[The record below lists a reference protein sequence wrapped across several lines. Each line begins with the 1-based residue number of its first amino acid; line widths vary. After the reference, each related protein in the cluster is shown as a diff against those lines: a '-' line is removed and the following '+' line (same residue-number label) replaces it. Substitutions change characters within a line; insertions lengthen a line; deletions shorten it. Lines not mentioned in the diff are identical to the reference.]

1 MATNYP
7 SSLDDFTNPTADDSL
22 NSDTVPHADQHANVN
37 DAVEALQAK
46 VGADS
51 SAVTSS
57 HDYKIADHA
66 SRLTTLES
74 DVAGFTSGKILQVV
88 HAVQTSEFSSSSTS
102 FVDVTGSSASIT
114 PSSISS
120 KVLVL
125 VNGSLS
131 LPDNLIVDFTIFRGN
146 AATGTNLGHSSF
158 GFGRPRDDTPGTLG
172 IQMISATTLDS
183 PATTSAV
190 TYQLAMKCQTATTFY
205 YGTSGSHATVTLME
219 VAA

>member
-1 MATNYP
+1 MTTNFP
-7 SSLDDFTNPTADDSL
+7 SSLDDFTNPTAQDSL
-22 NSDTVPHADQHANVN
+22 NSDTVPHADQHANLN
-37 DAVEALQAK
+37 DAVEALEAK
-46 VGADS
+46 VGVDS

-57 HDYKIADHA
+57 LDYKVADHA
-66 SRLTTLES
+66 SRLTTLEGAS
-74 DVAGFTSGKILQVV
+74 GGKILQVV
-88 HAVQTSEFSSSSTS
+88 HAIQTSEFSSSSTS

-114 PSSISS
+114 PSSTSS

>member
-1 MATNYP
+1 MATNFP
-7 SSLDDFTNPTADDSL
+7 SSLDTLTNPTPTTSMSGSL
-22 NSDTVPHADQHANVN
+22 SHAGQHSDVN

-66 SRLTTLES
+66 SRIATLEGAS
-74 DVAGFTSGKILQVV
+74 GGKILQVV
-88 HAVQTSEFSSSSTS
+88 HAVQTSEFSSSATS

-114 PSSISS
+114 PSSASS

-125 VNGSLS
+125 VHGSLS
-131 LPDNLIVDFTIFRGN
+131 MPNNLIVDFTVFRGN

-158 GFGRPRDDTPGTLG
+158 GFGRPRIPAAGG
-172 IQMISATTLDS
+172 IIIISAATLDS
-183 PATTSAV
+183 PATTSSV
-190 TYQLAMKCQTATTFY
+190 TYQLAMKCQTATAHY

>member
-1 MATNYP
+1 MGSNFP
-7 SSLDDFTNPTADDSL
+7 SSLDTFTNPSSTDAMDSV
-22 NSDTVPHADQHANVN
+22 SVPHATQHSDLN

-51 SAVTSS
+51 SGVTSS

-66 SRLTTLES
+66 SRLTTLEGAS
-74 DVAGFTSGKILQVV
+74 GGKILQVV

-114 PSSISS
+114 PSSTSS

-158 GFGRPRDDTPGTLG
+158 GFGRPRDDTPGTTG

-190 TYQLAMKCQTATTFY
+190 TYQLAVKCQTATTFY

>member
-1 MATNYP
+1 M
-7 SSLDDFTNPTADDSL
+7 DSV
-22 NSDTVPHADQHANVN
+22 SVPHATQHSDLN

-66 SRLTTLES
+66 SRLTTLEGAS
-74 DVAGFTSGKILQVV
+74 GGKILQVV
-88 HAVQTSEFSSSSTS
+88 HAVQASEFSSSSTS

-114 PSSISS
+114 PSSTSS